1 MRRFVQVFV
10 LVALA
15 AVGIAAGAVLAPGG
29 SASSSAPAVTTT
41 KVTVT
46 ATEFKFKFSR
56 TTIPSGTVIFTVVN
70 KGKIAHDFK
79 IAGKKTPTIAAGKSA
94 TLTVTFTKG
103 GKFAYLCT
111 IPGHAAAGMKGL
123 LQVGTTAVTDVRQLR
138 PGMRVLVVRRANA
151 PVHLIR
157 VESG

>member
-46 ATEFKFKFSR
+46 ATEFKFKLSR
-56 TTIPSGTVIFTVVN
+56 TNVPTGIVIFTVAN

-79 IAGKKTPTIAAGKSA
+79 IAGKKTPTLSPGKSFK
-94 TLTVTFTKG
+94 LIVRFTKSG
-103 GKFAYLCT
+103 NVAYLCT
-111 IPGHAAAGMKGL
+111 LLGHAKAGMKGT
-123 LQVGTTAVTDVRQLR
+123 LQVGTTAVAVTATEFKFKL
-138 PGMRVLVVRRANA
+138 
-151 PVHLIR
+151 
-157 VESG
+157 